1 MSYASD
7 GQKKP
12 EKYPVYLTN
21 GNAPVTLIRMVSM
34 TYKVAEWMEA
44 GQITKMIAWKDK
56 LCGSKKSHKV
66 EKSWVF
72 IY

>member
-1 MSYASD
+1 MLQLIDELDEAEEWSHRKKVKPEDTVSYASD

-34 TYKVAEWMEA
+34 TYKVAE
-44 GQITKMIAWKDK
+44 
-56 LCGSKKSHKV
+56 
-66 EKSWVF
+66 
-72 IY
+72 